1 MSYCSTKEIAKAWGV
16 SEGLVRRYCREGR
29 VPTAVLEEEG
39 WLIPEGTPKPGSQEA
54 EQRYMIISPVAKRV
68 VYEHG
73 KNNHFGIYEYIQV
86 NLAYSSCRM
95 ASNRLTRKQAIE
107 LYRTNKLS
115 PSFEAVKVDDMIEI
129 INHFSCVRYAIKTLM
144 EPLSRDY
151 IKRLHMLLTYGTYAD
166 KGRRIDPG
174 KYRVTPSVIGV
185 PPTKIDKELG
195 ALIYSYENRN
205 IDLKKLLD
213 FHVRFEL
220 IRPFTDYNGRLG
232 RILMLKECLR
242 HEIDLFILDD
252 KHRSSY
258 FNGIQHWEQDPT
270 LLTKV
275 VTDAQER
282 FKGKRE
288 VFKLMEYHR
297 PPSGRG
303 AR

>member
-1 MSYCSTKEIAKAWGV
+1 
-16 SEGLVRRYCREGR
+16 
-29 VPTAVLEEEG
+29 
-39 WLIPEGTPKPGSQEA
+39 
-54 EQRYMIISPVAKRV
+54 
-68 VYEHG
+68 
-73 KNNHFGIYEYIQV
+73 
-86 NLAYSSCRM
+86 
-95 ASNRLTRKQAIE
+95 
-107 LYRTNKLS
+107 
-115 PSFEAVKVDDMIEI
+115 
-129 INHFSCVRYAIKTLM
+129 M

-205 IDLKKLLD
+205 IDLRKLLD

-242 HEIDLFILDD
+242 HEIDLFIIDD
-252 KHRSSY
+252 KHRSAY
-258 FNGIQHWEQDPT
+258 FDGIQNWEQDPT
-270 LLTKV
+270 ILTKV